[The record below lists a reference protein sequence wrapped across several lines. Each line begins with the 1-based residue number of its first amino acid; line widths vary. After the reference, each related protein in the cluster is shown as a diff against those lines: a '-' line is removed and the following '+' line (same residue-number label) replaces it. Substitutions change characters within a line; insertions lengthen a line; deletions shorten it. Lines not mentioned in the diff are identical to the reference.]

1 MLQFHKPLPPNQT
14 EIYNSI
20 KNYRCHFSSKNVRN
34 QIFIAPAKF
43 KFPALFSLF
52 FCFFG
57 ISEYLWDIFK
67 HDTWNFG
74 IQIYENICTSISR
87 LEGWEGNTFWLHW
100 TCSFALHKARGEESA
115 APIHMQMCVQTESIF
130 TAINF
135 GSTFCGGKV
144 ERAPDFTA
152 LR

>member
-20 KNYRCHFSSKNVRN
+20 KNYRCHLSSKNVTN
-34 QIFIAPAKF
+34 QIFIATAKF
-43 KFPALFSLF
+43 KFPALFSPFIFLEF
-52 FCFFG
+52 RNISGIFSNMTPETLAYKFMKIFAHPFHGLRDGKATPFG
-57 ISEYLWDIFK
+57 FIELAASHYTKPE
-67 HDTWNFG
+67 
-74 IQIYENICTSISR
+74 
-87 LEGWEGNTFWLHW
+87 
-100 TCSFALHKARGEESA
+100 EESA
-115 APIHMQMCVQTESIF
+115 TAIHMQICVQTESIF

>member
-1 MLQFHKPLPPNQT
+1 MLQFHKPLPSNQT

-20 KNYRCHFSSKNVRN
+20 KNYRCNFSSKNVKN
-34 QIFIAPAKF
+34 QIFIATVKF
-43 KFPALFSLF
+43 KFPALFSRF
-52 FCFFG
+52 FFFLEFRNISG
-57 ISEYLWDIFK
+57 IFSNMTPETLAYKFMKIFAHPFHGLRDGK
-67 HDTWNFG
+67 ATPFG
-74 IQIYENICTSISR
+74 FIELAASHYTKPE
-87 LEGWEGNTFWLHW
+87 
-100 TCSFALHKARGEESA
+100 EESA
-115 APIHMQMCVQTESIF
+115 TPIHMQMCVQTESIF